1 MIEKIETAENFDEF
15 DNNQANEV
23 TYKSP
28 LIRKYIEST
37 ISVTYKSPLIRK
49 QFEKIVLQE
58 SSTNNSIIEI
68 SKPLFTMRD
77 DLALILYNTDN
88 LYQLDQ
94 KYHFSF
100 FKVE

>member
-15 DNNQANEV
+15 DNNQANE
-23 TYKSP
+23 
-28 LIRKYIEST
+28 
-37 ISVTYKSPLIRK
+37 VTYKSPLIRK